1 MSMQIQKPIIPKKYL
16 PKGFEIIHEDLD
28 LLVVNKEIDM
38 LSVPAL
44 WNKTDTVFNGLDKY
58 VKKGNPRASKTVFV
72 VHRLDQ
78 ATSGVL
84 VFAKSE
90 KAQQFLKN
98 SWQQNIKTYYA
109 IVNGHFS
116 KKTDIIESYL
126 EEDEDYAVKS
136 TDGSSGKLARTQYEV
151 IKEVEKF
158 SLIKINLLTGK
169 KNQIRVHFSEK
180 GCPIVGDAKYGDK
193 NPKNKQLM
201 LHAYSLEI
209 THPFK
214 KERILFEAPIPERFQ
229 KLIKHEYK

>member
-1 MSMQIQKPIIPKKYL
+1 MKMQKPVIPKKYR

-38 LSVPAL
+38 LTVPAL
-44 WNKTDTVFNGLDKY
+44 WNKTDTVYNALDMY

-84 VFAKSE
+84 IFAKSE
-90 KAQQFLKN
+90 KAQQFLKGN
-98 SWQQNIKTYYA
+98 WQQHVKTYYA
-109 IVNGHFS
+109 IVNGHFA
-116 KKTDIIESYL
+116 KKADIIESHL

-136 TDGSSGKLARTQYEV
+136 TDGTSGKLARTQYEV
-151 IKEVEKF
+151 IKETEKF
-158 SLIKINLLTGK
+158 SLVKINLLTGK

-193 NPKNKQLM
+193 NPRHKELM

-209 THPFK
+209 IHPFK
-214 KERILFEAPIPERFQ
+214 KDRVLFETEIPDRFQ
-229 KLIKHEYK
+229 KIIRHEY